1 MNVAHWAHMFCW
13 DKNIENVIGKHMTMC
28 RESLINLK
36 GDSNWFKYLSFASF
50 HKFGMSKHLTL
61 GMLCNYLPKKKKRR

>member
-1 MNVAHWAHMFCW
+1 
-13 DKNIENVIGKHMTMC
+13 MTMC

-50 HKFGMSKHLTL
+50 TNLVWLNITL
-61 GMLCNYLPKKKKRR
+61 GMLSNYLPKKKE